1 LGEARLVSAGG
12 KALGAPLVA
21 TRVVLR
27 LTSGS
32 SAPVVVDTPRGRFVA
47 KLRGAGHGVVA
58 LIAEL
63 IVAELAEALDLP
75 VPERVLL
82 TLPGGVP
89 SDDRNDELADLLERS
104 AGLNLGFRLLEGA
117 RPPSEEALGA
127 LDDELVGRLL
137 FLDGLT
143 MNLDRTDENPNLLLW
158 KGRPWL
164 IDHGSALP
172 FHHDW
177 SSVTEA
183 SPREPYDYGRHVFRD
198 RLSVARALDG
208 TLAARLDR
216 QTLAAATARV
226 PDPFLEELDPGSP
239 PPRSRAA
246 YEAFLWKRLKAPRP
260 FL

>member
-1 LGEARLVSAGG
+1 MT
-12 KALGAPLVA
+12 PLVA
-21 TRVVLR
+21 SRVVRR

-32 SAPVVVDTPRGRFVA
+32 SAPVVVATPGGRFVA

-58 LIAEL
+58 LVAEI
-63 IVAELAEALDLP
+63 IVAELAEALGLP
-75 VPERVLL
+75 VPERALVS
-82 TLPGGVP
+82 LPEGVP
-89 SDDRNDELADLLERS
+89 SDDLNDELADLLARS
-104 AGLNLGFRLLEGA
+104 SGLNLGFRLLDGA
-117 RPPSEEALGA
+117 RPPSEEALRA
-127 LDDELVGRLL
+127 LDDELVGRVL

-143 MNLDRTDENPNLLLW
+143 MNLDRTDANPNVLLW

-183 SPREPYDYGRHVFRD
+183 SPREPYDYGQHVFRQ
-198 RLSVARALDG
+198 RLSVARALDER
-208 TLAARLDR
+208 LAARLDR
-216 QTLAAATARV
+216 HTLAAATARV
-226 PDPFLEELDPGSP
+226 PDAFLAELAPGALPS
-239 PPRSRAA
+239 RSRAA